1 MLKSSR
7 LGDRFKKEILVNNL
21 NIQTQDIEN
30 SVYTH
35 STKNIEDII
44 SDLKD
49 LLFNKIASIPVW
61 TEYTDLKQKEMIS
74 SFIDVRLNFE
84 KITLSDSEKNN
95 LVSEM
100 YALLSGL
107 GPLDFLL
114 SKENVSAV
122 FVNGT
127 RGVHIEIGNK
137 ILNTEILLSDAQ
149 LNIIINN
156 IFKLCN
162 ENFTSSKKI
171 FNFKTDKYLI
181 SLVFPPVCESGI
193 NLTIRK
199 ILTPDIKVLFEKNL
213 TTKEIFDFIISM
225 LNDGKNLIISGDINS
240 GKSFFLDVLINSVNA
255 PARSILL
262 ENYKQLS
269 TENDNLIKF
278 TMPENSFDKNALFNN
293 LLKIS
298 SDYIF
303 ADLNYPLSDFSERKG
318 FIFTLRAPTVDSAI
332 TKLTS
337 AFMAEYSLPEKYAKA
352 KVLSDYDYI
361 IQINKMNDGSSKITS
376 IVELNPGRTA
386 ALSLKVIAKLVDGQ
400 YITEIPQPLTSIKA
414 ESSIAKNGS
423 MHSRFLNSD

>member
-1 MLKSSR
+1 M
-7 LGDRFKKEILVNNL
+7 
-21 NIQTQDIEN
+21 
-30 SVYTH
+30 
-35 STKNIEDII
+35 
-44 SDLKD
+44 
-49 LLFNKIASIPVW
+49 
-61 TEYTDLKQKEMIS
+61 
-74 SFIDVRLNFE
+74 
-84 KITLSDSEKNN
+84 
-95 LVSEM
+95 
-100 YALLSGL
+100 
-107 GPLDFLL
+107 
-114 SKENVSAV
+114 
-122 FVNGT
+122 
-127 RGVHIEIGNK
+127 
-137 ILNTEILLSDAQ
+137 
-149 LNIIINN
+149 
-156 IFKLCN
+156 
-162 ENFTSSKKI
+162 
-171 FNFKTDKYLI
+171 
-181 SLVFPPVCESGI
+181 
-193 NLTIRK
+193 
-199 ILTPDIKVLFEKNL
+199 
-213 TTKEIFDFIISM
+213 
-225 LNDGKNLIISGDINS
+225 
-240 GKSFFLDVLINSVNA
+240 INSVNA

-337 AFMAEYSLPEKYAKA
+337 AFIAEYSLPEKYAKA